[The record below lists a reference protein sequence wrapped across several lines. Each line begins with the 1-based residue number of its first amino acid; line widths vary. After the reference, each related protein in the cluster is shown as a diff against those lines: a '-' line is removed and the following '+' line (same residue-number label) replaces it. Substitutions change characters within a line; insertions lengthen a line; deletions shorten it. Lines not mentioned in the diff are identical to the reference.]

1 MYSLLFDC
9 FKKRDLHF
17 VHLNIRSILPK
28 IDQLREFVRC
38 NKPAILGLTETW
50 CDNSISES
58 EISLPNYICYRNDRN
73 RVGSGVCVFV
83 RCDIAFNTRPD
94 LGNDYIESVW
104 IEILLPKSKPILVG
118 VCYWPHKQ
126 MDFTKSLKIFVQ
138 RFFELEVMILG
149 DFNTNF
155 LKHQILKSSTPCVSM
170 NGFMNMFNL
179 QHLITTA
186 TTVTATCKSIIN
198 SYLCQT
204 LIRSLKMGVIKLG
217 LSDHF
222 GTYCTRKI
230 FKSQTS
236 GDKVSVIRN
245 MKNYSTVELCTM
257 LSRLDWSSVFSCN
270 DVNQAFQNLKT
281 YF

>member
-1 MYSLLFDC
+1 MNCDKFCPKDHSQTFDDASPESMNCNSECTMYSLLFDC

-58 EISLPNYICYRNDRN
+58 EISLPNYVCYRNDRN
-73 RVGSGVCVFV
+73 RDGGGVCVFV

-94 LGNDYIESVW
+94 LGNDYIESAW

-138 RFFELEVMILG
+138 TL
-149 DFNTNF
+149 N
-155 LKHQILKSSTPCVSM
+155 VS
-170 NGFMNMFNL
+170 L
-179 QHLITTA
+179 
-186 TTVTATCKSIIN
+186 
-198 SYLCQT
+198 
-204 LIRSLKMGVIKLG
+204 
-217 LSDHF
+217 
-222 GTYCTRKI
+222 
-230 FKSQTS
+230 
-236 GDKVSVIRN
+236 
-245 MKNYSTVELCTM
+245 
-257 LSRLDWSSVFSCN
+257 
-270 DVNQAFQNLKT
+270 NLKL
-281 YF
+281 